1 MRRRAGVVQ
10 PRVARGRAGGHALL
24 VDAAACRC
32 GDHPRLAG
40 RHDRLGAARLARG
53 AADGVPPQTEYVIT
67 TAGEPVADTGGAPTV
82 PDRAVLSV
90 TLGEPL
96 VKLAA
101 FGYGVRRALSAETR
115 NRISFEMRREIKR
128 ARKERNRDVEWSA
141 LSATA
146 PLAWLASNARVPIAY
161 GEHVFG
167 VAGFL
172 ELAQRALEDLRRHPP
187 QRR

>member
-1 MRRRAGVVQ
+1 MNPALWAALGATAALLLVLVGVALALVLSGRRAQ
-10 PRVARGRAGGHALL
+10 AREQ
-24 VDAAACRC
+24 AAAASARA
-32 GDHPRLAG
+32 DMEALRAQVEELSSELAV
-40 RHDRLGAARLARG
+40 ARG

-67 TAGEPVADTGGAPTV
+67 TAGEPVADTGGLPTV

-128 ARKERNRDVEWSA
+128 ARKERRRA
-141 LSATA
+141 ARR
-146 PLAWLASNARVPIAY
+146 ARVTP
-161 GEHVFG
+161 VS
-167 VAGFL
+167 
-172 ELAQRALEDLRRHPP
+172 EDAA
-187 QRR
+187 